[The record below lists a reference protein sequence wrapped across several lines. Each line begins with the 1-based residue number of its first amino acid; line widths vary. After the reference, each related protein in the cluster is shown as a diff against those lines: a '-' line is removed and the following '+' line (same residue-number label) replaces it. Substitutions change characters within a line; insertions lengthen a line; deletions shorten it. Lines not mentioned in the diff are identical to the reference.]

1 MEKYFIK
8 RILILFLILIFILFV
23 YKALILFEPQN
34 YLIKMMGSIRKVDES
49 TLDQIIIKNEL
60 NLQQF
65 YTLYEVPEDKEV
77 LDSFIASLNKK
88 TSSPESKKTNKVSK
102 DKAQNIFPININKA
116 TLEQLCLLPGIG
128 KVTAQKIIDYR
139 NANGDFKK
147 PEDLLAVNG
156 IGPKKLEQILKYIT
170 F

>member
-23 YKALILFEPQN
+23 YKAFILFEPQD
-34 YLIKMMGSIRKVDES
+34 YLIKMMGSIKKVDES
-49 TLDQIIIKNEL
+49 TLDQIVIKNEL

-88 TSSPESKKTNKVSK
+88 SSSTESKKTSKVIK

>member
-77 LDSFIASLNKK
+77 LNSFIASLNKK

>member
-1 MEKYFIK
+1 MEKYIIK
-8 RILILFLILIFILFV
+8 RILVILSMIIFILFI
-23 YKALILFEPQN
+23 YKAFILFEPQN
-34 YLIKMMGSIRKVDES
+34 YLIKMMGSLQKVDES
-49 TLDQIIIKNEL
+49 TLDQIVNKNEL
-60 NLQQF
+60 NLQQL
-65 YTLYEVPEDKEV
+65 YTLYEVPEDNQL

-88 TSSPESKKTNKVSK
+88 ASSPESKKTSKVSK
-102 DKAQNIFPININKA
+102 DKAQNIFPININRA

-128 KVTAQKIIDYR
+128 KVTAQNIIDYR

-147 PEDLLAVNG
+147 PEDLLAVSG

>member
-8 RILILFLILIFILFV
+8 RILILFLILIFMLFV
-23 YKALILFEPQN
+23 YKALILLEPQN
-34 YLIKMMGSIRKVDES
+34 YLIKLMGSIRKVDES

>member
-1 MEKYFIK
+1 
-8 RILILFLILIFILFV
+8 
-23 YKALILFEPQN
+23 
-34 YLIKMMGSIRKVDES
+34 MMGSIRKVDES

>member
-1 MEKYFIK
+1 M
-8 RILILFLILIFILFV
+8 LFV
-23 YKALILFEPQN
+23 YKALILLEPQN
-34 YLIKMMGSIRKVDES
+34 YLIKLMGSIRKVDES